1 MPGKIDW
8 IQLLILLI
16 VFGGGI
22 IRFIVQSLTSGKEV
36 PDQGKPIARPKSPA
50 VEILEKLR
58 ENEEAIAT
66 RQAQAPSSAPKGGAS
81 NPEDA
86 YFGDDGLEGVPA
98 LQDSEVTAN
107 QPVRPAEDGARA
119 AGATKPVKKRRSGDR
134 IPGTIRAPRKEVL
147 QPHSTDLLTGVALPS
162 SSETRVRQQDLDI
175 GEELAVHTS
184 TQSRAHRTGIRSLS
198 LPKALGVGDITL
210 RQAVIAQII
219 LGPPKALEVRGAKR
233 SGLFS
238 RS

>member
-22 IRFIVQSLTSGKEV
+22 IRFIVQNLTSGKKV
-36 PDQGKPIARPKSPA
+36 PDQGEPLARPKSPA

-58 ENEEAIAT
+58 QNEEAIAT
-66 RQAQAPSSAPKGGAS
+66 RQARAPGNAPKSGAS

-86 YFGDDGLEGVPA
+86 YFGDDGHEGVSA
-98 LQDSEVTAN
+98 LQDSEVLAT
-107 QPVRPAEDGARA
+107 QPGNPAEAVARA
-119 AGATKPVKKRRSGDR
+119 ARATKPAKKRRSGDR
-134 IPGTIRAPRKEVL
+134 IPGTIRDPREEVL
-147 QPHSTDLLTGVALPS
+147 HPHSMDIQTGIALPS
-162 SSETRVRQQDLDI
+162 SSETRVRQQDLEI

-184 TQSRAHRTGIRSLS
+184 TQSRRHRAGRRSL
-198 LPKALGVGDITL
+198 PAALGVSNITL
-210 RQAVIAQII
+210 RQAVIGQVI
-219 LGPPKALEVRGAKR
+219 LGPPKALEARDAKR

>member
-16 VFGGGI
+16 IFGGGI
-22 IRFIVQSLTSGKEV
+22 IRFIVQNLTSGKKV
-36 PDQGKPIARPKSPA
+36 PDQGELVARPKSPA

-58 ENEEAIAT
+58 QNEEAIAT
-66 RQAQAPSSAPKGGAS
+66 RQARAPGNAPKSGAS

-86 YFGDDGLEGVPA
+86 YFGDDGLEGVSA
-98 LQDSEVTAN
+98 LQDSEVLAT
-107 QPVRPAEDGARA
+107 QPGNPAEAVARA
-119 AGATKPVKKRRSGDR
+119 ARATKPAKKRRSGDR
-134 IPGTIRAPRKEVL
+134 IPGTIRDPREEVL
-147 QPHSTDLLTGVALPS
+147 HPHSMDIQTGIALPS
-162 SSETRVRQQDLDI
+162 SSETRVRQQDLEI

-184 TQSRAHRTGIRSLS
+184 TQSRRHRAGRRSL
-198 LPKALGVGDITL
+198 PAALGVGNITL
-210 RQAVIAQII
+210 RQAVICQVI
-219 LGPPKALEVRGAKR
+219 LGPPKALETRGAKR

>member
-98 LQDSEVTAN
+98 LQASEVPAIR
-107 QPVRPAEDGARA
+107 PGSPAEDVAPAAKGAQPA
-119 AGATKPVKKRRSGDR
+119 KKRRSGDR
-134 IPGTIRAPRKEVL
+134 IPGTIRDPREEVL
-147 QPHSTDLLTGVALPS
+147 HPHSMDIQTSIALPS
-162 SSETRVRQQDLDI
+162 SSETQVRQQDLEI

-184 TQSRAHRTGIRSLS
+184 TQSRRQRTGRRSL
-198 LPKALGVGDITL
+198 PAALGVSNITL
-210 RQAVIAQII
+210 RQAVIGQVI
-219 LGPPKALEVRGAKR
+219 LGPPKALEARGAKR

>member
-8 IQLLILLI
+8 IQILILLV

-22 IRFIVQSLTSGKEV
+22 IRFIVQNLTSGKKV
-36 PDQGKPIARPKSPA
+36 PGQGEPLARPKSPA

-58 ENEEAIAT
+58 QNEEAIAT
-66 RQAQAPSSAPKGGAS
+66 RQARAPGNAPKSGAS
-81 NPEDA
+81 NLEDA
-86 YFGDDGLEGVPA
+86 YFGDDGLEGVSA

-107 QPVRPAEDGARA
+107 QPVRPAENVARS
-119 AGATKPVKKRRSGDR
+119 AGATKPAKKRRSGDR
-134 IPGTIRAPRKEVL
+134 IPGTIRNPREEVL
-147 QPHSTDLLTGVALPS
+147 HPHSMDIQTGVALPS
-162 SSETRVRQQDLDI
+162 SSETQVRQQDLEI

-184 TQSRAHRTGIRSLS
+184 TQSRRQRTGRRSL
-198 LPKALGVGDITL
+198 PAALGVSNITL
-210 RQAVIAQII
+210 RQAVIGQVI
-219 LGPPKALEVRGAKR
+219 LGPPKALEARGAKR

>member
-16 VFGGGI
+16 IFGGGI
-22 IRFIVQSLTSGKEV
+22 IRFIVQNLTSGKKV
-36 PDQGKPIARPKSPA
+36 PDQGELVARPKSPA

-58 ENEEAIAT
+58 QNEEAIAT
-66 RQAQAPSSAPKGGAS
+66 RQAPPPGSAPKSGAS

-98 LQDSEVTAN
+98 LQDSEVPAT
-107 QPVRPAEDGARA
+107 QPGNPAEAVAQSAR
-119 AGATKPVKKRRSGDR
+119 ATKPAKKRRSGDR
-134 IPGTIRAPRKEVL
+134 IPGTIRDPREEVL
-147 QPHSTDLLTGVALPS
+147 HPHSMDIQTGIALPS
-162 SSETRVRQQDLDI
+162 SSETRVRQQDLEI

-184 TQSRAHRTGIRSLS
+184 TQSRRHRAGRRSL
-198 LPKALGVGDITL
+198 PAALGIGNITL
-210 RQAVIAQII
+210 RQAVICQVM
-219 LGPPKALEVRGAKR
+219 LGPPKALETRGAKR